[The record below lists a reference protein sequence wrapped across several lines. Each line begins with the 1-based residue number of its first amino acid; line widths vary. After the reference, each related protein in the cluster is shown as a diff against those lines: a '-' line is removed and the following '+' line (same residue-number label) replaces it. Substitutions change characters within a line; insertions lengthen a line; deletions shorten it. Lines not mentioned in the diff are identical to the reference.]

1 MQNKPRQDYF
11 LMLTYRHMKK
21 ILILLLGVALVAPFL
36 TANAVA
42 PFDGTLIALDAGH
55 GGAETGAVNS
65 TYNVAEKDVNLA
77 VVLALK
83 AKLESAGAIVV
94 LTREGDETISSRK
107 ERVQIAMDKCLATIL
122 ARKCDV
128 IVSVHHNGSTDPAH
142 DGTLVIYN
150 EKQDIPL
157 AQALHNALVPLT
169 GIDEGYLNGGY
180 GITVYGHFVSALTEA
195 YYITNNT
202 EAEQYVINQAA
213 QIGKEVDAQFAGLA
227 TYFTNKSSSGK
238 GGGKP
243 R

>member
-1 MQNKPRQDYF
+1 
-11 LMLTYRHMKK
+11 MKK
-21 ILILLLGVALVAPFL
+21 ILISLLGVVLVAPLFIV
-36 TANAVA
+36 NAIA

-55 GGAETGAVNS
+55 GGTETGALNK

-77 VVLALK
+77 VILALK
-83 AKLESAGAIVV
+83 AKLAGAGAIVV
-94 LTREGDETISSRK
+94 LTREGDETITSRK
-107 ERVQIAMDKCLATIL
+107 ERVQIAMDKCLATTL

-128 IVSVHHNGSTDPAH
+128 LVSIHHNGSTDPIH

-195 YYITNNT
+195 YYITNNQ
-202 EAEQYVINQAA
+202 EVEQYVINQAG
-213 QIGKEVDAQFAGLA
+213 QVGREVDAQFAGLA
-227 TYFTNKSSSGK
+227 TYFTNKSFGGK